1 MSELQQTQGYGVTA
15 RLLHWGM
22 AILIVALFLVAWN
35 MEDLPKDTDERRDMF
50 ALHRAL
56 GVLAGAL
63 ILLRL
68 LWVSVSV
75 DYLLPA
81 QEPKWQAI
89 AAKLGHWG
97 LYALLLSM
105 PLTGILG
112 SLYGGHAI
120 DVFGLFTIPRQPDSD
135 FIAGYVDLAHYLG
148 QYALMALVGV
158 HVLAALLH
166 QFVQKDGTLTR
177 MIKG

>member
-1 MSELQQTQGYGVTA
+1 MSELQQTKGYGVTA

-22 AILIVALFLVAWN
+22 AILIVALFLIAWN
-35 MEDLPKDTDERRDMF
+35 MEDLPKDSDERRDMF

-56 GVLAGAL
+56 GVLAGL
-63 ILLRL
+63 MIVLRL

-81 QEPKWQAI
+81 EGSKLQAL

-97 LYALLLSM
+97 LYALMLAM
-105 PLTGILG
+105 PISGVLG
-112 SLYGGHAI
+112 SIYGGHSI

-135 FIAGYVDLAHYLG
+135 FIAGYTDLAHELG

-166 QFVQKDGTLTR
+166 QFVQKDATLTR